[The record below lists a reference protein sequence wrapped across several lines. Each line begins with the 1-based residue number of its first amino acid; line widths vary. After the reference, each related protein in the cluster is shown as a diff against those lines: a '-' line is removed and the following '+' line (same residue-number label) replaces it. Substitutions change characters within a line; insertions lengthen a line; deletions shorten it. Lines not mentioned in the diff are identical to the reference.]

1 MPWLKKPKNNH
12 DRYKGGES
20 HTSAP
25 LIHFGGDILKT
36 VMSKK
41 SVIALYV
48 LPSLILVLILIYI
61 PIVLSGYYGLTDWN
75 GVGKMKFIG
84 LDNYITLIHDKLF
97 WTSTWHSILLG
108 LFSVLSLIGYLIVS
122 LILAS
127 KLRGSNLLR
136 KIYIIPMLLSSVAI
150 AQLWVKI
157 YDPNNGMINSILTS
171 LGVEH
176 TPLWLADPKI
186 ALYAIFLPIVWQY
199 AGFYII
205 ILYAALINV
214 PEELIE
220 AARIDGANAFQIAY
234 KIKIPLISGV
244 LKVLVILAVVGSLK
258 YFDLIYV
265 MTGGGPGHAS
275 EVMASYMYKE
285 AFGKFNFGYGSAI
298 GFGLL
303 VISMAATWLIQKFLK
318 TKSDD

>member
-1 MPWLKKPKNNH
+1 MKN
-12 DRYKGGES
+12 
-20 HTSAP
+20 
-25 LIHFGGDILKT
+25 
-36 VMSKK
+36 VMSNK

-48 LPSLILVLILIYI
+48 IPALFLILILIYI
-61 PIVLSGYYGLTDWN
+61 PIVLTGYYGLMKWD
-75 GVGKMKFIG
+75 GVGEMKFIG
-84 LDNYITLIHDKLF
+84 LANYTKLIHDKLF
-97 WTSTWHSILLG
+97 WDSTWHSILLG

-122 LILAS
+122 LVLAS
-127 KLRGSNLLR
+127 KIKGANIFR

-150 AQLWVKI
+150 AQLWIKI
-157 YDPNNGMINSILTS
+157 FDPMNGLLNSLLSSI
-171 LGVEH
+171 GVEN
-176 TPLWLADPKI
+176 TPIWLADPKM
-186 ALYAIFLPIVWQY
+186 ALYSIFVPIVWQY

-205 ILYAALINV
+205 IIYAALVNV

-234 KIKIPLISGV
+234 KIKVPLIMGV
-244 LKVLVILAVVGSLK
+244 LKVLVILAIVGSLK

-265 MTGGGPGHAS
+265 MTGGGPGHAT

-303 VISMAATWLIQKFLK
+303 VISMLATWIIQKLMK
-318 TKSDD
+318 TNEAN